1 MGKTKHFSSLFRVSM
16 IAIVGIFIITLVI
29 FFGLIISKYFKWI
42 GSDVIVI
49 KIEENPGGGD
59 YQFEILEKGIIE
71 FKEKERTGGAWGNG
85 YTATW
90 VFEIKQPG
98 SVRIKWSNPFPVQEW
113 KNADSWIDTYTIDED
128 MTYTVE
134 RYYLDEYMNYFLY
147 KIEQTDKG
155 KKVEGY
161 FIDINGDKRVYNIE
175 DNENSINNVKDLYDY
190 LMAHFSDYK
199 NATFCNTEGLQK
211 CNEALMKVPEYLY
224 DGKLELIYDK
234 KILYGVNDSNG
245 EIRFLVC
252 AIEDNMASNDENI
265 KLIMRIFG
273 DDWDKYE
280 P

>member
-1 MGKTKHFSSLFRVSM
+1 MFNNSEDNL
-16 IAIVGIFIITLVI
+16 IVVTFEEPASTSQRHKYELLDNGVI
-29 FFGLIISKYFKWI
+29 SFMEYT
-42 GSDVIVI
+42 
-49 KIEENPGGGD
+49 
-59 YQFEILEKGIIE
+59 EKGGV
-71 FKEKERTGGAWGNG
+71 FGSG
-85 YTATW
+85 YKAQW
-90 VFEIKQPG
+90 IFSINKPG
-98 SVRIKWSNPFPVQEW
+98 MVRIKWENPNTLKRW

-147 KIEQTDKG
+147 KIEKTDKG

-211 CNEALMKVPEYLY
+211 CNEALMKVPDYLY
-224 DGKLELIYDK
+224 DGELELIYDK

-252 AIEDNMASNDENI
+252 ATEDSLASNDENI